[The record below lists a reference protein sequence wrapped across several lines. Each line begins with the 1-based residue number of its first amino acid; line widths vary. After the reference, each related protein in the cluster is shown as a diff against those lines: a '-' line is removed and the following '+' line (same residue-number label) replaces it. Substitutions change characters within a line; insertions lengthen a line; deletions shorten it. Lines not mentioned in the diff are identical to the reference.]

1 MNRQIQGWCCRRL
14 RYLLPVLKNWIN
26 ANGKIAATW
35 KNSKDAPWCNNE
47 RSSLSVFAGSVWR
60 AGGFAFEEYSD
71 EKRSILRKSSRLSKP
86 YQGRVDFYFKFSGKE
101 FIAEVKQV
109 WSGYTVSRVNP
120 CPRLD
125 RALKSARRDI
135 RKSLPYGQHRLA
147 FLFAMP
153 YFQKR
158 AKDSVSERVEMWIK
172 AIRDLDYDALA
183 WVFPSDTR
191 HLSDG
196 EYYYPGVAL
205 AIKEVKR

>member
-1 MNRQIQGWCCRRL
+1 MDKQIQGWCCRRL
-14 RYLLPVLKNWIN
+14 RYLLPVLKKWID
-26 ANGKIAATW
+26 ANVEIAAAW

-60 AGGFAFEEYSD
+60 AGGFSFEEYSD
-71 EKRSILRKSSRLSKP
+71 EKRSVLRKSWRLSKP
-86 YQGRVDFYFKFSGKE
+86 YQGRVDFYFNFSGKE

-109 WSGYTVSRVNP
+109 WSGYTVSRANP
-120 CPRLD
+120 CLRLD
-125 RALKSARRDI
+125 KALKSACRDI

-158 AKDSVSERVEMWIK
+158 AKDSVSERVQMWIK
-172 AIRDLDYDALA
+172 TIRGLDYDALA
-183 WVFPSDTR
+183 WIFPSDTR
-191 HLSDG
+191 HLPDG

-205 AIKEVKR
+205 VIKEVKR